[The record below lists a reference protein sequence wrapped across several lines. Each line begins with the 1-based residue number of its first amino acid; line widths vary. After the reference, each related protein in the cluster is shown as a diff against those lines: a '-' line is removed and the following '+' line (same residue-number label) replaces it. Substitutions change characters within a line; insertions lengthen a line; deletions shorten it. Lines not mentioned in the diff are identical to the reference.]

1 MEKKQKILIIVGPT
15 ASGKSDLAVKLARK
29 FKGEVIS
36 ADSRQVY
43 RGLDIG
49 TAKITKQGM
58 KGVPHY
64 LLNVVSPRKTFTA
77 FDFVTE
83 ASRKIAEI
91 QGRGHLPIIAGGT
104 GFYIDALIGRISLPN
119 VPVNLKL
126 RAKLEKKTLGQLMLM
141 LKQRDPKRAK
151 TVEPDN
157 KRRLIRALEITMNSK
172 PDLRNPG
179 THSGFDALWIGSRP
193 SETALRKKI
202 RLRAATQLRRGLGA
216 EVRRLRMARVPLKR
230 IRELGFEYTLAFD
243 YLDKKIARD
252 EFLSRLESNTWR
264 YAKRQL
270 GYWRRN
276 KKIQWFK
283 PSDKTRI
290 EREIRG
296 WLRK

>member
-1 MEKKQKILIIVGPT
+1 
-15 ASGKSDLAVKLARK
+15 
-29 FKGEVIS
+29 
-36 ADSRQVY
+36 
-43 RGLDIG
+43 
-49 TAKITKQGM
+49 
-58 KGVPHY
+58 
-64 LLNVVSPRKTFTA
+64 
-77 FDFVTE
+77 
-83 ASRKIAEI
+83 
-91 QGRGHLPIIAGGT
+91 
-104 GFYIDALIGRISLPN
+104 
-119 VPVNLKL
+119 
-126 RAKLEKKTLGQLMLM
+126 
-141 LKQRDPKRAK
+141 
-151 TVEPDN
+151 
-157 KRRLIRALEITMNSK
+157 MNSK